1 MFVGWHSNNFSEV
14 VDDFSKDILC
24 DKNLL
29 LNSWNSDKTL
39 SFGAYEEGKLYGA
52 ISAYPFE
59 KSMFINNFYYKEK
72 VDNSIKARLLGLL
85 LKNIDDGIKT
95 ISVLVSL
102 SEISLFEQ
110 FGFKE
115 YGVFYKVLY
124 SSGLMDFKGK
134 FDDATPQ
141 NYMDILRVIDK
152 DAFAENRS
160 DYIDEVI
167 KKSSS
172 LFLTTP
178 NGYQHS
184 YALSKNIIK
193 ISPWIMRDGAYD
205 DSMRLLR
212 TILHHRG
219 GKNILAFIPDVKEIR
234 DLYISHNFDFMSEY
248 RLMYLNT
255 KPSIDLEMVYGF

>member
-1 MFVGWHSNNFSEV
+1 MFVGWHRNNFSKV

-39 SFGAYEEGKLYGA
+39 SFGAYEQSKLHGA

-59 KSMFINNFYYKEK
+59 KSIFINNFYYKETLNQNDK
-72 VDNSIKARLLGLL
+72 ERLLALL
-85 LKNIDDGIKT
+85 LKNIDDGNKT
-95 ISVLVSL
+95 IMVLVSL
-102 SEISLFEQ
+102 FELTLFER

-124 SSGLMDFKGK
+124 SSGLMEFKGK

-141 NYMDILRVIDK
+141 NHMNILRVIDK
-152 DAFAENRS
+152 DAFEENRYH
-160 DYIDEVI
+160 YIDEVMQ
-167 KKSSS
+167 KSSS

>member
-14 VDDFSKDILC
+14 LDDFCKDILC
-24 DKNLL
+24 DKHLL
-29 LNSWNSDKTL
+29 MKSWDSDKSL
-39 SFGAYEEGKLYGA
+39 SFGVYEDGKLYGA

-59 KSMFINNFYYKEK
+59 KSIFINNFYYKETLNQNDK
-72 VDNSIKARLLGLL
+72 ERLLALL
-85 LKNIDDGIKT
+85 LKNIDDGNKT
-95 ISVLVSL
+95 IMVLVSL

-141 NYMDILRVIDK
+141 NYIDILRVIDK
-152 DAFAENRS
+152 DAFEESRYY
-160 DYIDEVI
+160 YIDEVMQ
-167 KKSSS
+167 KSSS

-219 GKNILAFIPDVKEIR
+219 GKNILTFIPDVKEIR